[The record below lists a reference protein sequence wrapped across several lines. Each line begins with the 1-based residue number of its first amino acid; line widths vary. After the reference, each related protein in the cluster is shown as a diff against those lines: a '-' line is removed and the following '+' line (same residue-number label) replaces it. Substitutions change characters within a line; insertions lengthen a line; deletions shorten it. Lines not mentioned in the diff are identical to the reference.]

1 MISNNILTNNTNIIN
16 LLHFSGF
23 SRKKNKPIII
33 LNKDTIILEYNMN
46 IFSNYY
52 NTINCI
58 IDINDK
64 KIINRFFYK
73 VIINYYK

>member
-16 LLHFSGF
+16 LLHFSCF

-33 LNKDTIILEYNMN
+33 LNKDTIILEFNMN

-52 NTINCI
+52 NIINCI

-64 KIINRFFYK
+64 KIINRFFLQS
-73 VIINYYK
+73 NY